1 MTTDVLIKVDDLQK
15 QFKGGKIKALDG
27 VSTDIHKG
35 GGSCLSSAPPA
46 RVSQPSSDASI
57 SLRCPPAER

>member
-35 GGSCLSSAPPA
+35 EVNAFCISANL
-46 RVSQPSSDASI
+46 DYNI
-57 SLRCPPAER
+57 

>member
-27 VSTDIHKG
+27 VSTDYIR
-35 GGSCLSSAPPA
+35 P
-46 RVSQPSSDASI
+46 R
-57 SLRCPPAER
+57 